1 MRIIFMGTPGFAVP
15 SLERLVEQGYE
26 IAAVY
31 TQPDRPAGR
40 GRQAALSPVKEAALR
55 RGLAVRQSP
64 SLKEAAARAELAA
77 DRPDIIIVA
86 AYGQLLPRPVLETAP
101 YGCLNLHASLLPRYR
116 GAAPVAAALLA
127 GDAFTGVTVMQ
138 MAEKL
143 DAGPILARA
152 AVAIAPHDTTGT
164 LLEKLAVNAAA
175 LLLEILPRWARG
187 GITPRPQVES
197 EATYFATLDK
207 AAGRVDWKLPAAV
220 IERQVRAYQP
230 WPGSFTF
237 FGGRQL
243 KILEAVV
250 LPGLPVD
257 VPGRVMAPL
266 PGVAPQA
273 AFAVATGDGWL
284 GIRRL
289 QLEGRRALTGAE
301 FLAGQRDF
309 AGACL
314 E

>member
-15 SLERLVEQGYE
+15 SLERLAAQGYD

-31 TQPDRPAGR
+31 TQPDRLAGR
-40 GRQAALSPVKEAALR
+40 GQQAANSPVKAAALR
-55 RGLAVRQSP
+55 LGLLVRQPP
-64 SLKEAAARAELAA
+64 SLKEAAVQAELAA
-77 DRPDIIIVA
+77 ARPDIIIVA
-86 AYGQLLPRPVLETAP
+86 AYGQILPRAVLEAP
-101 YGCLNLHASLLPRYR
+101 PLGCLNLHASLLPRYR
-116 GAAPVAAALLA
+116 GAAPVAAAILA
-127 GDAFTGVTVMQ
+127 GDAFTGVTVMR

-152 AVAIAPHDTTGT
+152 PVAIAPHDTTGT
-164 LLEKLAVNAAA
+164 LLSKLAGNAAA
-175 LLLEILPRWARG
+175 FLLEILPRWARG
-187 GITPRPQVES
+187 EIVPRPQQES
-197 EATYFATLDK
+197 EATYFAPLDK

-220 IERQVRAYQP
+220 IERGVRAYQP

-237 FGGRQL
+237 WRDRQI

-250 LPGLPVD
+250 LPGPPAD
-257 VPGRVMAPL
+257 VPGRVTAPL

-273 AFAVATGDGWL
+273 AFAVATGEGWL

-309 AGACL
+309 TGACL